1 MSDNYQFLT
10 HAPVHRVIG
19 EMAIPTIISML
30 LTSVYNL
37 VDTFFVG
44 QIDTQSTAAVGIVFS
59 VMFFIQAFSFF
70 FGNGSGNY
78 ISRQLGAQK
87 VEDAETMASTGL
99 FYTLAFSILIMLTGL
114 LFLEPVSILLGSTPT
129 ILPYTCQYLGISLL
143 GTPFIMGTFCINNQ
157 MRFQGFAKYSVYGV
171 VIGSIINCLLDPL
184 FIFGF
189 SMGVRGA
196 ALASVI
202 GQFCG
207 FMILLVMSRKE
218 GVIRYSP
225 RKISF
230 ESRFVKEIIAGGT
243 PSLSRQGLASISTIA
258 LNSVAGNYG
267 DAAIAAMSVVNR
279 ITMFIFSVIIGL
291 GQGYQPMCGFCYGA
305 KLYDRVKKGFWF
317 STKIGMVF
325 LLFWAVVLII
335 FSKDAVALFRND
347 PEVIAIGIPALRYQ
361 MIMFPAGLCSRRQ
374 NGVIRDLEWK
384 KTFIIKSIQAKRDV
398 VPVHF
403 GGRNSDFFYN
413 LANVCKALG
422 IKFNIAMLY
431 LADEMF
437 KNRHKTFTVTFGK
450 PIPWQTF
457 DKSKTPAQWAEYVKD
472 IVYKL

>member
-129 ILPYTCQYLGISLL
+129 ILPYSCQYLGISLL

-196 ALASVI
+196 AFASVI

-207 FMILLVMSRKE
+207 FMILLVMSRKK

-243 PSLSRQGLASISTIA
+243 PSLSRQGLASISNIA

-279 ITMFIFSVIIGL
+279 YSMFMMCVGL
-291 GQGYQPMCGFCYGA
+291 GMGQGFQPVAAFNYQA
-305 KLYDRVKKGFWF
+305 KKYNRVKKGLMFTICF
-317 STKIGMVF
+317 GIVFIGGIS
-325 LLFWAVVLII
+325 LLSMFQAESVI
-335 FSKDAVALFRND
+335 KLFQ
-347 PEVIAIGIPALRYQ
+347 EKETVITIGAKALRYTCFG
-361 MIMFPAGLCSRRQ
+361 MMFMAFSVPVNMLYQSIQKPATSSVLSLIRSGAVTIPYLLIGVPIIGLTAIQ
-374 NGVIRDLEWK
+374 TAQPTADVIAGILSIP
-384 KTFIIKSIQAKRDV
+384 FIISFLKSNPD
-398 VPVHF
+398 
-403 GGRNSDFFYN
+403 
-413 LANVCKALG
+413 
-422 IKFNIAMLY
+422 
-431 LADEMF
+431 
-437 KNRHKTFTVTFGK
+437 T
-450 PIPWQTF
+450 
-457 DKSKTPAQWAEYVKD
+457 
-472 IVYKL
+472 

>member
-1 MSDNYQFLT
+1 MKSNDKYQFLT

-19 EMAIPTIISML
+19 AMAVPTIISML

-87 VEDAETMASTGL
+87 VGDAETMASTGL
-99 FYTLAFSILIMLTGL
+99 FYTLAFSVVTMVVGL
-114 LFLEPVSILLGSTPT
+114 WFLEPISLLLGSTPT
-129 ILPYTCQYLGISLL
+129 ILPYTCQYLGVSLL

-171 VIGSIINCLLDPL
+171 VSGSILNFLLDPL

-196 ALASVI
+196 ALASVVA
-202 GQFCG
+202 QACG
-207 FMILLVMSRKE
+207 FAILLLMSRKE
-218 GVIRYSP
+218 GVIHYSY

-243 PSLSRQGLASISTIA
+243 PSISRQGLASLSTIV

-267 DAAIAAMSVVNR
+267 DAAIAAMSIVSR
-279 ITMFIFSVIIGL
+279 IGMFIFSVIIGL
-291 GQGYQPMCGFCYGA
+291 GQGFQPMCGFCYGA
-305 KLYDRVKKGFWF
+305 KRYDRVKEGFWF
-317 STKIGMVF
+317 TTRLGTVF
-325 LLFWAVVLII
+325 LLFWAVVLIV
-335 FSKDAVALFRND
+335 FSEEAITLFRND
-347 PEVIAIGIPALRYQ
+347 PDVIAIGIPALRYQ
-361 MIMFPAGLCSRRQ
+361 MIVFP
-374 NGVIRDLEWK
+374 
-384 KTFIIKSIQAKRDV
+384 
-398 VPVHF
+398 
-403 GGRNSDFFYN
+403 
-413 LANVCKALG
+413 
-422 IKFNIAMLY
+422 
-431 LADEMF
+431 
-437 KNRHKTFTVTFGK
+437 
-450 PIPWQTF
+450 
-457 DKSKTPAQWAEYVKD
+457 PAAS
-472 IVYKL
+472 